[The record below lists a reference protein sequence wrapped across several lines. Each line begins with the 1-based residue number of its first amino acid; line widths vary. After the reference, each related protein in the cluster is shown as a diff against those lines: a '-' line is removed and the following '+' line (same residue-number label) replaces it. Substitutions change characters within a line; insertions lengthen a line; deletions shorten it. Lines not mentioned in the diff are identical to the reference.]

1 MRPRWLPL
9 VIRVL
14 LTCGVASWSGCARD
28 LPSSSSRRCRRY
40 ATTVE
45 VGGYTRTYALNGSA
59 NIYGWGTRS
68 CAQEGRRYAS
78 LSDFIE
84 EAQVPNRTRASET
97 FLYNYC
103 GMLNSS
109 GASRRT
115 YTYDDQGRLVASEG
129 SSQWGYAG
137 AASVSA
143 TKYTAWD
150 ARGRPLSGMILRGGT
165 AIDFSIVYDD
175 GARSMTTSYQ
185 DGEEWYVQQDAYG
198 NPIRDGSL
206 TYTVIETEEIC
217 L

>member
-1 MRPRWLPL
+1 MRKRWLPF

-14 LTCGVASWSGCARD
+14 LTCAVTSSSGCTRD

-59 NIYGWGTRS
+59 NTYGWGTRS

-109 GASRRT
+109 GASSRT
-115 YTYDDQGRLVASEG
+115 YTYDDQDRLVASAG
-129 SSQWGYAG
+129 TSQWGYASVPG
-137 AASVSA
+137 VSA

-150 ARGRPLSGMILRGGT
+150 GRGRPLSGTILRGGT

-175 GARSMTTSYQ
+175 SARSMTTSYE
-185 DGEEWYVQQDAYG
+185 DGEESYVQQDAYG

-206 TYTVIETEEIC
+206 TYTVIEMEEIC